1 MSVGP
6 VLVLVLG
13 LFAYRG
19 LFLQAL
25 QPSAGSHVD
34 EWFFA
39 SEQKSPL
46 LAIGIAGWLFW
57 RRRAVLLGLPDRCA
71 GAWAAGLLALGTG
84 LFVWARLTGA
94 DSLLL
99 PSLAANGL
107 AFASAAKGRAGCRAA
122 LLPALVLL
130 LGAPIPAALRD
141 ELVWRLQ
148 LWTARD
154 SAWLMQLAGA
164 DVVLRGVQI
173 QGSEYAFTV
182 IESCSGLRGIEILTL
197 VAIAIRELFAS
208 GGWRAWLVVLL
219 APLLGFALNVGRVIA
234 VAAAALRTAPAADA
248 AQRAD
253 HTLQGMAVLVVGTAA
268 LYAVGHWLA
277 GGRSSP
283 AAGDSP
289 GMSRSGERSP
299 MLQRRAAAA
308 LLAALGVV
316 SIALP
321 PFAAAPP
328 SEPLEFPAERA
339 GWTSE
344 DLTFDTTFIG
354 PLRGGELV
362 IRRYEGRV
370 GEGPPRFVDLFIGY
384 EVAENPFNRF
394 FSPKLVLPGHDWT
407 LAELRPTR
415 IWSLGVD
422 GALGVAT
429 RDGEQ
434 VLVTTWRLRDRG
446 LWREAAREAFALE
459 SGPFRREPRRAVVRL
474 TTALAN
480 DGPVAR
486 DRARRTLDRFIAD
499 FRDELERL

>member
-1 MSVGP
+1 MSLGP

-19 LFLQAL
+19 LFLDAL
-25 QPSAGSHVD
+25 QPSASSHVD
-34 EWFFA
+34 EWFFTP
-39 SEQKSPL
+39 EQKSPL
-46 LAIGIAGWLFW
+46 LAIGIAGWLLW

-71 GAWAAGLLALGTG
+71 GAWAAALLVVGTG

-94 DSLLL
+94 ASLLL
-99 PSLAANGL
+99 PSLAANAL
-107 AFASAAKGRAGCRAA
+107 AFASAVKGRAGCRAA

-141 ELVWRLQ
+141 ELLWRLQ

-173 QGSEYAFTV
+173 QGGEYAFTV
-182 IESCSGLRGIEILTL
+182 IESCSGMRGIEILTL
-197 VAIAIRELFAS
+197 VAVAVRELFAA
-208 GGWRAWLVVLL
+208 GGWRAWLVVLA
-219 APLLGFALNVGRVIA
+219 APGLGFALNVGRVIA
-234 VAAAALRTAPAADA
+234 VAAQALRTAPAADA
-248 AQRAD
+248 AQSAD
-253 HTLQGMAVLVVGTAA
+253 HTLQGIAVLVVGTAA
-268 LYAVGHWLA
+268 LYALGHWLA
-277 GGRSSP
+277 GARWSP
-283 AAGDSP
+283 AAGEAQ
-289 GMSRSGERSP
+289 GMPRSERSSP
-299 MLQRRAAAA
+299 RLQRGAAAA
-308 LLAALGVV
+308 LLAALAVV

-328 SEPLEFPAERA
+328 YEPLEFPAERA

-344 DLTFDTTFIG
+344 ELAVDSAFIG
-354 PLRGGELV
+354 PLRGGEVL

-370 GEGPPRFVDLFIGY
+370 GDGPARFVDLFIGY
-384 EVAENPFNRF
+384 EVAENPFSRF

-407 LAELRPTR
+407 LVELRPTR
-415 IWSLGVD
+415 IWPLKVD
-422 GALGVAT
+422 AAIGVAT

-446 LWREAAREAFALE
+446 FWREASRSALGLE

-499 FRDELERL
+499 FQDELERL